1 MGTSAPTQIKG
12 IRNINI
18 FRGEIKMKEVGYY
31 NGKIGPLEEMTVP
44 MEDRALYFGDGIYE
58 ATCVANR
65 VPFALDDHLDRMYNS
80 LRLLEIPFHMER
92 DQVKAELQKVIDA
105 AEESP
110 VQFLYWQIS
119 RGVCMRNHPFPDPEK
134 SMDKPY
140 KLISMEDIR
149 FKLCNIKTLN
159 LIPSVLANQRA
170 VERGCDEAVLHRG
183 SRVTEC
189 AHSNISMLKD
199 GVLHTAPTDEL
210 ILPGIT
216 RKHLLQLAR
225 EHDIPVVEKPFSM
238 VELMNADEVIVTS
251 SSALCMKA
259 ESIGMLPIYTGVKG
273 EENQGLATGSENYWC
288 INSKASDADKQATK
302 DFLKWVVTSKTG
314 IESLSSAMGFT
325 TPFKSFSDVKSDNPL
340 VQAAVEDQ
348 NSGKTAVSWNFTMM
362 PSEEWKNQLGS
373 ALLEYAQGTGDW
385 NAVKTAFVD
394 GWKTEYDAA
403 H

>member
-1 MGTSAPTQIKG
+1 
-12 IRNINI
+12 
-18 FRGEIKMKEVGYY
+18 MKEVGYY

-134 SMDKPY
+134 VKPSLMIYVKPHTMKSMDKPY

-199 GVLHTAPTDEL
+199 GVLHTAPTD
-210 ILPGIT
+210 
-216 RKHLLQLAR
+216 
-225 EHDIPVVEKPFSM
+225 
-238 VELMNADEVIVTS
+238 
-251 SSALCMKA
+251 
-259 ESIGMLPIYTGVKG
+259 
-273 EENQGLATGSENYWC
+273 
-288 INSKASDADKQATK
+288 
-302 DFLKWVVTSKTG
+302 
-314 IESLSSAMGFT
+314 
-325 TPFKSFSDVKSDNPL
+325 
-340 VQAAVEDQ
+340 
-348 NSGKTAVSWNFTMM
+348 
-362 PSEEWKNQLGS
+362 
-373 ALLEYAQGTGDW
+373 
-385 NAVKTAFVD
+385 
-394 GWKTEYDAA
+394 
-403 H
+403 